1 MYKIIFLLACFLFT
15 ISATLLGQVSQAA
28 EESTYIEIAKL
39 RKYPSGADESD
50 LKVQPVLNRS
60 QNKKKKTINSDISD
74 GF

>member
-1 MYKIIFLLACFLFT
+1 MYKCIFLLICFLFT
-15 ISATLLGQVSQAA
+15 LSALQISQAA
-28 EESTYIEIAKL
+28 EESAYIEIAKL

-50 LKVQPVLNRS
+50 LKVQPILTRS